1 MAPPRRGGRGL
12 RNFMGQSTITNNT
25 VGVSFGTG
33 GVVSS
38 FGNNRIIG
46 NAPDGSPTSTI
57 AEH

>member
-1 MAPPRRGGRGL
+1 
-12 RNFMGQSTITNNT
+12 
-25 VGVSFGTG
+25 VSFGTG

-46 NAPDGSPTSTI
+46 NATDGSPTSTI